1 MAATTAPQVQPSS
14 AEKFFQASLYLL
26 LVTGFAA
33 LAGTGKLDLPSL
45 AIVIP
50 ALLLRARNLLRGIT
64 WLIPERWTTWLT
76 IFYFAFYAADYL
88 LISQSFISATVHL
101 VLFSMVVKIFSV
113 QRDRDLLY
121 LAILAFMMVLAAA
134 VLTVDT
140 LFLLTFSLF
149 LLLAIATFI
158 SMEMRRSERASLAT
172 AVPVREDRRF
182 QRSLSGIAAVLG
194 MSTFIGA
201 ALIFFVLPRVSSGG
215 YLQSLG
221 AQGELV
227 SGFSQDVHLGGIGRI
242 QQSNAVVMHV
252 QVLSGK
258 MSQDVKWR
266 GVALSNFDGQHW
278 WNDPGEQQE
287 FHSLGNST
295 VDLNQIRFGR
305 SSLYSGTT
313 SIRHLPTF
321 AYKAIMEPVGVD
333 VFFLASMP
341 VKVSGNYRA
350 ISVHPDGSVLNSPHS
365 VAALFGSAGDNPQ
378 TIGIYFGEA
387 DTRNPEP
394 LVRNSTSQD
403 YPPHVAML
411 DMQLPHLD
419 PRIPALAR
427 QITGD
432 STSNYLRAKAIES
445 YLKNNYGYTLQLPGG
460 HQSDPLAV
468 FLFERKKGHCEY
480 FASSMAVMVRALGIP
495 ARVVNGFRGGQYNDV
510 TASYII
516 RERDA
521 HSWVEVYFP
530 EYGWVTFDPTPSAS
544 QQAPPSGTWER
555 AALYADAVREL
566 WREWIINYD
575 FSHQIRLTTAVA
587 TQTSKAQVRTRLWL
601 RIKYRHILARVRQ
614 WQHQA
619 EHMPARNVIL
629 LSVALLLLLL
639 SPFVPKVWRTLEHK
653 RLLRNPQRAPRTA
666 ASFWYLQMLRA
677 LERRGFQKA
686 PAQTPSEFAAS
697 IPDLSLHRGVMAFTE
712 HYQRARFAESAEDAR
727 RLPELYATLT
737 AQK

>member
-1 MAATTAPQVQPSS
+1 MSAIAAPQVQPSS

-33 LAGTGKLDLPSL
+33 LAGTGKLDFPSL

-50 ALLLRARNLLRGIT
+50 ALLLRGRNLLRGT
-64 WLIPERWTTWLT
+64 TYLIPERWTTWLT

-113 QRDRDLLY
+113 QSDRDLLY
-121 LAILAFMMVLAAA
+121 LAILSFMMVLAAA

-172 AVPVREDRRF
+172 AVPVKEDGRF

-201 ALIFFVLPRVSSGG
+201 ALIFFVLPRMSYGG
-215 YLQSLG
+215 YLQNLG
-221 AQGELV
+221 AQGNLV
-227 SGFSQDVHLGGIGRI
+227 SGFSQDVRLGGIGQI

-252 QVLSGK
+252 QVLSGR
-258 MSQDVKWR
+258 MPQDVKWR

-278 WNDPGEQQE
+278 WNEPGEQPVVR
-287 FHSLGNST
+287 SLASAPL
-295 VDLNQIRFGR
+295 DLTRIRFGQ
-305 SSLYSGTT
+305 SSPYFGTV
-313 SIRHLPTF
+313 SISHLPAF
-321 AYKAIMEPVGVD
+321 AYKAVMEPVGVD

-341 VKVSGNYRA
+341 VRLGGNYRA
-350 ISVHPDGSVLNSPHS
+350 VSVHSDGSVTNVLHTTMA
-365 VAALFGSAGDNPQ
+365 VFGSAGDNAQP
-378 TIGIYFGEA
+378 IGIYFGEA

-411 DMQLPHLD
+411 NMQLPHLD
-419 PRIPALAR
+419 PRIPVLVR
-427 QITGD
+427 QITNGI
-432 STSNYLRAKAIES
+432 TSNYLRARAIEN
-445 YLKNNYGYTLQLPGG
+445 YLQNNYGYTLQLPGG
-460 HQSDPLAV
+460 HQADPLAH

-480 FASSMAVMVRALGIP
+480 FASSMAVMVRSLGIP

-516 RERDA
+516 REKDA

-530 EYGWVTFDPTPSAS
+530 EYGWVTFDPTPSGGLQGSPTGAL
-544 QQAPPSGTWER
+544 AR
-555 AALYADAVREL
+555 AGLYADAAREL

-575 FSHQIRLTTAVA
+575 FSHQIRLTTAMA
-587 TQTSKAQVRTRLWL
+587 QQTSKAQVRTRLWL
-601 RIKYRHILARVRQ
+601 RTKYRHILAKARQ
-614 WQHQA
+614 WQRQA
-619 EHMPARNVIL
+619 EHLPARDVVL
-629 LSVALLLLLL
+629 LSMALLLLLL
-639 SPFVPKVWRTLEHK
+639 SPFVPKAWRTLEHK
-653 RLLRNPQRAPRTA
+653 RLLKNPQRAPRTA
-666 ASFWYLQMLRA
+666 ASFWYLQMLKA
-677 LERRGFQKA
+677 LEHRGFQKA
-686 PAQTPSEFAAS
+686 PAQTPAEFAAS
-697 IPDLSLHRGVMAFTE
+697 IPDFSLHRSVMAFTE

-727 RLPELYATLT
+727 RLPELYAALT